1 MSDTT
6 HSLIEAIRSGWPQI
20 MGLFGITWWARKID
34 LRSKDAQERLD
45 RHESRLQGVERGQ
58 QDQAV
63 RLARIEEA
71 LSGIKMTLDRI
82 WSEIRG
88 GKG

>member
-1 MSDTT
+1 MTENPNEFLR
-6 HSLIEAIRSGWPQI
+6 LIQSGWPQVLAI
-20 MGLFGITWWARKID
+20 FAIIWWSRKVD
-34 LRSKDAQERLD
+34 LRTQDHTERLD

-71 LSGIKMTLDRI
+71 LSGIKLTLDRI
-82 WSEIRG
+82 YSEVRE
-88 GKG
+88 KT